1 MAGPICLTTVRSAG
15 KGTCGSA
22 GLQVRGRGSAGGVGL
37 RVRGHGFD
45 GLRGQD

>member
-1 MAGPICLTTVRSAG
+1 MRVRRSAG
-15 KGTCGSA
+15 A
-22 GLQVRGRGSAGGVGL
+22 GARVCGGVGL